1 MSIQYFFAKMEI
13 CSCVFMSH
21 HNVRFVPYDQVRI
34 WAWCLLSWQHL
45 VNPVIVLW
53 TARSWV
59 QVQPAGDTVLCLWV
73 CDLLLQHFR
82 AIHYP
87 WSYSWHCHSS
97 CVSAISEWHR
107 AQLQGLEW
115 QQMEGCRGCA
125 WGPGVLGVSVGGI
138 PGTLGGVSGYR
149 RWTFPCVWLLRPSM
163 SSVCST
169 NPSWLAAAPLAHAVL
184 SLGEGTRPFL
194 QSSTRKQQQHC
205 RGTGSSLASAVPLGG
220 KSSLQDS
227 LVSTAAG
234 TLHRYDFSI
243 FNLCCLYS
251 DSERSSRE
259 TFLPLE

>member
-1 MSIQYFFAKMEI
+1 MLAQLTALGES
-13 CSCVFMSH
+13 SDCVVNCKVLSAGSACWWHSSVSLGLWPLTAALQSNPLPLELFMAL
-21 HNVRFVPYDQVRI
+21 PLQ
-34 WAWCLLSWQHL
+34 
-45 VNPVIVLW
+45 
-53 TARSWV
+53 
-59 QVQPAGDTVLCLWV
+59 LCQ
-73 CDLLLQHFR
+73 CHFR
-82 AIHYP
+82 MTQSP
-87 WSYSWHCHSS
+87 
-97 CVSAISEWHR
+97 V
-107 AQLQGLEW
+107 QGLEW

-184 SLGEGTRPFL
+184 SLGEGTRPSL

-234 TLHRYDFSI
+234 TLHR
-243 FNLCCLYS
+243 
-251 DSERSSRE
+251 
-259 TFLPLE
+259 